1 MSSNLF
7 RQSAFAL
14 ALTIHAPTHSVWDGS
29 ALIHKETGDPFTP
42 RPRSKGEK
50 ARNRK
55 HRNQQRSS

>member
-29 ALIHKETGDPFTP
+29 ALIHK
-42 RPRSKGEK
+42 
-50 ARNRK
+50 
-55 HRNQQRSS
+55 